1 MLLVLY
7 GFIVRFSCKTSLCNV
22 FCSFFFIHIIL
33 VLARNIDENIIRTLL
48 NICMP
53 WHKYLRLVEMKFD
66 REKKETRTIEM
77 LDGFSCGRKRGKPSA
92 VGVCMAQ
99 CWQAFSINCNEFWRM
114 RNTHERT
121 HVRDKVEF
129 TYFYILKKE
138 YTYINKL
145 IYI

>member
-1 MLLVLY
+1 M
-7 GFIVRFSCKTSLCNV
+7 

-33 VLARNIDENIIRTLL
+33 VLARNIDEKIIRTLL

-99 CWQAFSINCNEFWRM
+99 C
-114 RNTHERT
+114 
-121 HVRDKVEF
+121 
-129 TYFYILKKE
+129 
-138 YTYINKL
+138 
-145 IYI
+145 